1 MMLCILR
8 FVRCLDLK
16 EKFEMPDVALCVLMV
31 VSFIIS
37 VFYIANAVCEWQ
49 FCGREVPL
57 VGTLLIITT
66 VFLACWFIGYC
77 SAPYRYIDPR
87 VYPITKAADTY
98 VVVTAD
104 RPTEPEVLNFCKHF
118 GRLPKENER
127 VQIEVPDTGYY
138 FGVWTVDNGKPKHPR
153 ITLVENANP

>member
-1 MMLCILR
+1 MMLYILR
-8 FVRCLDLK
+8 FVRCLGLK
-16 EKFEMPDVALCVLMV
+16 EKFEMPDVALCVLML
-31 VSFIIS
+31 VSLIIS
-37 VFYIANAVCEWQ
+37 VFYMANIVFEPDN
-49 FCGREVPL
+49 CGKGAPFI
-57 VGTLLIITT
+57 GSLLIMITIL
-66 VFLACWFIGYC
+66 LACWFFGYC
-77 SAPYRYIDPR
+77 STPYRYIDPR

-104 RPTEPEVLNFCKHF
+104 RPTEPEILNFCKHF

-138 FGVWTVDNGKPKHPR
+138 FGIFTVDNGKPKHPR